1 MSVMQQDRSIASRAP
16 FSRVRSVSQILLTFE
31 SDDPEKMFREIQKEA
46 LQWLA
51 KRAGRL
57 LPKHAWTGDSFELLE
72 AGAQPVSVIALDDPK
87 YWCFRISD
95 ADRSVPRRSWVTES
109 GILLDGNKALFGCR
123 LQCVALGE
131 SPEFDATIPGI
142 VMQVVSNHPAYLDGR
157 RVSQKAWA
165 IHSDD
170 GVDSLV
176 DLLENRVR
184 TRPVIVVA
192 LGDDDGNDG
201 YGIVNADEI
210 ARLTLG
216 AAHVVTLTTD
226 AAYALTDRV
235 GKEFS
240 VFRQAVRTY
249 RPGFDS
255 FEDSPTDHPV
265 ALPRNISEW
274 PEGGGKGFQRFLIER
289 ALRDTVIG
297 VDIYRALPSFAE
309 IHAKSLSQKRARA
322 SQAGAS
328 ERELLAIALE
338 ENDSL
343 RRKLEDD
350 KETYDGLLSS
360 AEEDRR
366 LVEAERDGARNE
378 IRSLSA
384 RIMHLESALNES
396 GRHEEVPIPESFEK
410 LDEWCRSYLSGSVHV
425 VPRALRMATKSE
437 FEKPDLAYRTLLIL
451 RDNFIPMKR
460 EGGLEK
466 KGAYERALAELGLE
480 DSPSFAGSRAGEQ
493 GDEYKVNYNGRP
505 RYLDR
510 HIKGSNSR
518 DERYGFRLYFFWDD
532 DTRQVVVGSF
542 PTHLATRAS

>member
-1 MSVMQQDRSIASRAP
+1 MRAMQQDRAIASRAP
-16 FSRVRSVSQILLTFE
+16 FARVRSVSQVLLTFE
-31 SDDPEKMFREIQKEA
+31 SDDPEKMFRAIQKEA

-57 LPKHAWTGDSFELLE
+57 LPKHAWDGDSFELLE

-142 VMQVVSNHPAYLDGR
+142 VMQVVSNHAAFLDEH

-165 IHSDD
+165 INSDN

-176 DLLENRVR
+176 DLLENRGR

-201 YGIVNADEI
+201 HGIVNADEI

-226 AAYALTDRV
+226 AAYALTDKV

-265 ALPRNISEW
+265 ALPRNIAEW
-274 PEGGGKGFQRFLIER
+274 TEGGAKGFQRFLVER
-289 ALRDTVIG
+289 VLRDTVVG
-297 VDIYRALPSFAE
+297 VDIYRELPSFAD
-309 IHAKSLSQKRARA
+309 IHAKALSQKRAKA
-322 SQAGAS
+322 SMAGAS
-328 ERELLAIALE
+328 DKELLSIALE

-343 RRKLEDD
+343 RRKLEDE
-350 KETYDGLLSS
+350 KETYDGLLLS
-360 AEEDRR
+360 AENERKQID
-366 LVEAERDGARNE
+366 AERVQARNE
-378 IRSLSA
+378 IRSMEA
-384 RIMHLESALNES
+384 RLMHLESALSES
-396 GRHEEVPIPESFEK
+396 GRREDVPIPDSFEG
-410 LDEWCRSYLSGSVHV
+410 LEGWCNNYLSGKVHV
-425 VPRALRMATKSE
+425 VSRAFRTASKSD
-437 FEKPDLAYRTLLIL
+437 FEKPDLAYKTLLIL
-451 RDNFIPMKR
+451 RDYFVPMKR
-460 EGGLEK
+460 EGGLDK
-466 KGAYERALAELGLE
+466 KETYERALVEFGLE
-480 DSPSFAGSRAGEQ
+480 DSPSFAGPRAGEQ

-532 DTRQVVVGSF
+532 ETQQVVVGSF